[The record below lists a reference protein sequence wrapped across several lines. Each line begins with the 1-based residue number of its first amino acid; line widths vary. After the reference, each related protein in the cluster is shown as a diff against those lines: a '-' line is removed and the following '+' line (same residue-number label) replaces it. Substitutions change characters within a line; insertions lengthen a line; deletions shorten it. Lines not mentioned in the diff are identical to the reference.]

1 MSNSSAVN
9 STQHLQC
16 SITYEI
22 YSFVQP
28 VFSVASSIGN
38 ILTILCVY
46 KTPALRNS
54 INLHIVNM
62 AISDL
67 LYIFVSG
74 PLLYIKSLANLA
86 STTGKLL
93 CRILNPAKV
102 LAQFVSVASL
112 VLISVDRYIAIVKP
126 LHAKKI
132 TTRMRAALVLLAWL
146 LGGVVL
152 VPLGYHSRYPT
163 TRNVIFCSPL
173 WTNVAFRI
181 YGRVI
186 FSMYYFVPLTLTTI
200 LYSRML
206 KTLKRRP
213 RPGNDLQGHANLR
226 RLQQHKN
233 IMKILISIVSGFFI
247 CWTPFTANMLGYL
260 SVPVTD
266 FLKFSRDTC
275 FSVNM
280 LANLFCPLLS
290 TGISPTILFILGSKY
305 RKALKKLFSR
315 FVCKLRPGLKAV
327 YVFQH

>member
-38 ILTILCVY
+38 ILIILCVY

-74 PLLYIKSLANLA
+74 PLLYSKSLANLG
-86 STTGKLL
+86 STTGILL
-93 CRILNPAKV
+93 CRIFSPAKL

-126 LHAKKI
+126 LRAKKI
-132 TTRMRAALVLLAWL
+132 TTRMRAALVLLTWL
-146 LGGVVL
+146 LGGVIL
-152 VPLGYHSRYPT
+152 VPLVYYFRYPCGLMCV
-163 TRNVIFCSPL
+163 R
-173 WTNVAFRI
+173 TNVAVTI

-186 FSMYYFVPLTLTTI
+186 FTMYYFVPLTLITI

-206 KTLKRRP
+206 KTLKRQP
-213 RPGNDLQGHANLR
+213 RPGNDLQGYANLR

-233 IMKILISIVSGFFI
+233 IMKILISIVSAFFI

-260 SVPVTD
+260 SVPLID
-266 FLKFSRDTC
+266 FLNFSRDTC
-275 FSVNM
+275 FGVNI

-290 TGISPTILFILGSKY
+290 TGINPTILFILGSKY
-305 RKALKKLFSR
+305 HKALKKLFSC
-315 FVCKLRPGLKAV
+315 FVCKLRPGSKAV